1 MYFGFII
8 LHFWQRVCMN
18 VREKEE
24 QSAQEQDVDQE
35 ARDGESERHHDLHT
49 LFVSK
54 HLCMYVSMYVMCECV
69 MRG

>member
-1 MYFGFII
+1 MYFVFII

-18 VREKEE
+18 ARERRRSRVRESRMLIRKHEMVRVR
-24 QSAQEQDVDQE
+24 AITIC
-35 ARDGESERHHDLHT
+35 T

-54 HLCMYVSMYVMCECV
+54 HLCMYVCDVMCECV